1 MSRRV
6 FVLRQAMSPA
16 EQPHTARS
24 GRCAALSVTPAR
36 DARRLR
42 SQMDRRRRTTTRER
56 RRVSHARRC
65 RKRVNR
71 HARRCPAWR
80 VAGESS
86 RATLPC
92 MARRA

>member
-42 SQMDRRRRTTTRER
+42 SQMDRRRRATTRER
-56 RRVSHARRC
+56 R
-65 RKRVNR
+65 RVNR
-71 HARRCPAWR
+71 HARRCRARR
-80 VAGESS
+80 VARESS
-86 RATLPC
+86 PATLPC

>member
-42 SQMDRRRRTTTRER
+42 SQMDRRRRATTRER
-56 RRVSHARRC
+56 RRVRRNPRRC
-65 RKRVNR
+65 RDR
-71 HARRCPAWR
+71 R

-86 RATLPC
+86 PAMLP
-92 MARRA
+92 